1 PADKAPCRRAT
12 GAWRRRGFAGCQLHL
27 PGARA
32 GDMRRHPPRTARAP
46 PMIGLRLRFGR
57 GEVSMSVGPWQIVI
71 IALVI
76 LLLFGAGRLADIGKG
91 LGEGIRNFKKGISE
105 DPDASDDEPK
115 QLVGKELSDKQ
126 EARKKQSK

>member
-1 PADKAPCRRAT
+1 
-12 GAWRRRGFAGCQLHL
+12 
-27 PGARA
+27 
-32 GDMRRHPPRTARAP
+32 
-46 PMIGLRLRFGR
+46 
-57 GEVSMSVGPWQIVI
+57 MSVGPWQIVI

-115 QLVGKELSDKQ
+115 QLAGKELSDKQ
-126 EARKKQSK
+126 EARKKQSKA